1 MSLTIIHKCSI
12 NYCICS
18 VLYCIN
24 IAMFDTLFGSK
35 LRAKIIGWLFT
46 HPDERYFVRQLTAIL
61 GEDSTNVSR
70 ELIRL
75 TRAGILMGRTEGRQ
89 KYYQADST
97 NPVYNEL
104 RAIAAK
110 TIGIGDRIRS
120 SLQPFEKH
128 IRAAFI
134 FGSFAKGRADAKSD
148 IDVLIVG
155 DIASAELASALS
167 PLQNGLRREINW
179 TIFPPKEFKSKLKE
193 GNHFLNSLM
202 DEEKIFLI
210 GDENELAELGEKRL
224 DR

>member
-1 MSLTIIHKCSI
+1 
-12 NYCICS
+12 
-18 VLYCIN
+18 
-24 IAMFDTLFGSK
+24 MFDTLFGSK

-75 TRAGILMGRTEGRQ
+75 TRAGILISQTEGRQ
-89 KYYQADST
+89 KYYQADPA
-97 NPVYNEL
+97 NPVYHEL

-110 TIGIGDRIRS
+110 TIGIGDQIRS

-167 PLQNGLRREINW
+167 PLQKHFGREINW

-202 DEEKIFLI
+202 EEEKIFLI

-224 DR
+224 AR

>member
-1 MSLTIIHKCSI
+1 
-12 NYCICS
+12 
-18 VLYCIN
+18 
-24 IAMFDTLFGSK
+24 MFDTLFGSK

-75 TRAGILMGRTEGRQ
+75 TRAGILISQTEGRQ
-89 KYYQADST
+89 KYYQADPA
-97 NPVYNEL
+97 NPVYHEL
-104 RAIAAK
+104 RTIAAK

-202 DEEKIFLI
+202 EEEKIFLI
-210 GDENELAELGEKRL
+210 GDENELAEPGEKRL